1 MTTLRLLNA
10 AAVRELLPMADC
22 IRLMRRAFEMV
33 ATGEAIQPVRQAVR
47 HPDGRGLV
55 GWMPGYT
62 TDPEWFGVK
71 VMSVYP
77 ANFGTALGSHQG
89 MVLLFE
95 AAHGEPVAILDGRE
109 ITAIRTAAATA
120 AATDALAP
128 AGARTL
134 GILGYGEQ
142 ALTHVEALQRV
153 RPFESVLVW
162 GRDPARAQR
171 FAADATQRFGLPVAA
186 AADARTAA
194 ACDVVCTTTAA
205 AEPIL
210 FGAWLRP
217 GQHLNIVGSSIPTTA
232 EVDDETIARGRLFVD
247 FKDSTLA
254 LGGDFRRAKASG
266 LVGDDHIVGC
276 VGDVLTGRVAARV
289 ADTDVTL
296 FKSLGMVSEDVLAAD
311 FVLAEAI
318 RRGRGQL
325 VEW

>member
-120 AATDALAP
+120 AAAD
-128 AGARTL
+128 GAR
-134 GILGYGEQ
+134 
-142 ALTHVEALQRV
+142 A
-153 RPFESVLVW
+153 
-162 GRDPARAQR
+162 
-171 FAADATQRFGLPVAA
+171 LPVTPSPSP
-186 AADARTAA
+186 ADSARPPVQPAVQPA
-194 ACDVVCTTTAA
+194 
-205 AEPIL
+205 
-210 FGAWLRP
+210 P
-217 GQHLNIVGSSIPTTA
+217 GG
-232 EVDDETIARGRLFVD
+232 
-247 FKDSTLA
+247 
-254 LGGDFRRAKASG
+254 
-266 LVGDDHIVGC
+266 
-276 VGDVLTGRVAARV
+276 
-289 ADTDVTL
+289 
-296 FKSLGMVSEDVLAAD
+296 
-311 FVLAEAI
+311 
-318 RRGRGQL
+318 
-325 VEW
+325 